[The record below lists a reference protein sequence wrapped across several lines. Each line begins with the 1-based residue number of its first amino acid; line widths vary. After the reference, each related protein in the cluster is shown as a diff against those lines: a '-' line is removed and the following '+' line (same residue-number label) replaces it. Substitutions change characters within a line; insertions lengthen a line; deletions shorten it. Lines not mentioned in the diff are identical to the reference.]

1 MSSWSNQVARVAI
14 IQLLFLKGPTVLT
27 PVSVATTT
35 TTIVTTS
42 SPEGDIYTDAR
53 RGEAKRVG
61 TSPSCKDFD

>member
-35 TTIVTTS
+35 TTTTTIVTTS
-42 SPEGDIYTDAR
+42 SPEGDIYTVMR
-53 RGEAKRVG
+53 RERGSEKGRDE
-61 TSPSCKDFD
+61 PQL